1 MLVETFV
8 LNRHESVR
16 EILGI
21 HSDLLICL
29 VDTIG
34 ISVTE
39 RFKNISALIGNIAC
53 ISFGKDVICRY
64 SWCVVYNIFRKDS
77 SADDTYDSQKEYAD
91 DQSLKE
97 TDSDTF
103 LLPLPLGRDI
113 LLSPGKI
120 ISSVIHE

>member
-1 MLVETFV
+1 M
-8 LNRHESVR
+8 
-16 EILGI
+16 
-21 HSDLLICL
+21 
-29 VDTIG
+29 
-34 ISVTE
+34 
-39 RFKNISALIGNIAC
+39 
-53 ISFGKDVICRY
+53 
-64 SWCVVYNIFRKDS
+64 S
-77 SADDTYDSQKEYAD
+77 SYDSQKEYAD